1 MNLVDGTLAG
11 DEPITFH
18 AGDVHIPLPLA
29 WRDRLCPHVGQPV
42 VFGVRPE
49 AIALKSAG
57 VPAQVII
64 AELMGAD
71 LLVFTQVG
79 GQRVVVRADPGLK
92 VSAGETVHLTFNE
105 NCLHVFSK
113 TTQENLSI

>member
-1 MNLVDGTLAG
+1 LQRNGKADGVFAG
-11 DEPITFH
+11 Q
-18 AGDVHIPLPLA
+18 PLA
-29 WRDRLCPHVGQPV
+29 VQG
-42 VFGVRPE
+42 
-49 AIALKSAG
+49 ASALKSAG